1 MEEIEVWT
9 VDGSQVSRLAK
20 SNRMESELLLE
31 DVLVENPGLLIEDLK
46 LVGRQTP
53 TEGGPL
59 DLIGVDGEGRLVVF
73 ELKRGTL
80 SRDAVAQVIDYAS
93 DLDGM
98 ELDDLANHISAR
110 SGDYGIDKIDD
121 FQDWYTTVLGVEDLE
136 SLKPLRMF
144 LVGLGVDAATERM
157 VKFLAENSGMDISLL
172 TFHGFEFGGKTILAK
187 RLEVEGF
194 DDSGTRPAG
203 GYISRAI
210 RRDVFRKRAEGLGV
224 IDLVDDIHRMFIE
237 TSQAVFQG
245 RHSVSETPGKT
256 GISFS
261 MAEKTDSGYLSYR
274 SYFSVSLDS
283 EPGIVQIRFFPRSI
297 ELCIDTF
304 ESLTQ
309 QGTFTKHTPTY
320 ATPTEQVQWDV
331 VLRLSSQENWQT
343 HKSKL
348 TELAQTVYEAWE
360 NQGTEGESEL
370 SGYGNGGAT

>member
-144 LVGLGVDAATERM
+144 LVGLGVDDRTERM
-157 VKFLAENSGMDISLL
+157 ARFLAENSGMDISLL
-172 TFHGFEFGGKTILAK
+172 TFHGFEYDGKTIL
-187 RLEVEGF
+187 G
-194 DDSGTRPAG
+194 
-203 GYISRAI
+203 
-210 RRDVFRKRAEGLGV
+210 
-224 IDLVDDIHRMFIE
+224 
-237 TSQAVFQG
+237 
-245 RHSVSETPGKT
+245 
-256 GISFS
+256 
-261 MAEKTDSGYLSYR
+261 
-274 SYFSVSLDS
+274 
-283 EPGIVQIRFFPRSI
+283 
-297 ELCIDTF
+297 
-304 ESLTQ
+304 
-309 QGTFTKHTPTY
+309 
-320 ATPTEQVQWDV
+320 
-331 VLRLSSQENWQT
+331 
-343 HKSKL
+343 
-348 TELAQTVYEAWE
+348 
-360 NQGTEGESEL
+360 
-370 SGYGNGGAT
+370 